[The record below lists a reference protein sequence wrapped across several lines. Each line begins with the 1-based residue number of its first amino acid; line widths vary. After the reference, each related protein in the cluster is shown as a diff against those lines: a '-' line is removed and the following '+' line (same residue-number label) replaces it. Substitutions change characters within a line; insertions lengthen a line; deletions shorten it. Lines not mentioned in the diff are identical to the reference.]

1 MLLIQNP
8 GEAPVE
14 SFTLLG
20 VSTTRDCGV
29 AGVIGQFGSGSKH
42 AINVLLRA
50 GLQVIVYCGRT
61 RMEFLTRE
69 DQVSDGL
76 VTKSVQR
83 VYVQFGGTSTKK
95 VDLGWVLDFGA
106 VDWTEIGM
114 ALREFISNALDRTVR
129 EEAGQF
135 EGALREGRLAVRKVP
150 STEVRAKTGYTRV
163 FVTCNE
169 QVEQYLEELPKRFL
183 HFSDRPGDVKRK
195 LLPKASRNLTPG
207 SQTAMIYREGVFVRE
222 LREQKTGSLYDYNF
236 RGSEIE
242 IDESRNSSEYAVR
255 AACAKAMGYAETEE
269 LVPVFRSL
277 TAMEDTF
284 EAALDPYYLGGPLWE
299 TPAEEQKQNWQ
310 KAWEA
315 VAGESV
321 MCDPTAEQATLVR
334 RKGKEAQTVKSTAW
348 TQTAQRFGIETSAQ
362 VLTTLEVKG
371 QESCPVTDAALK
383 AVETV
388 WGWITCLGMSGGK
401 EMPKVA
407 CYRDLTNAEADQMG
421 FYKDDTVHIREDIA
435 SGDNKYLTKT
445 ALEECVHHVTGAGDN
460 SRDIQNFLVD
470 MVVEIAG

>member
-1 MLLIQNP
+1 MLLVQNP

-50 GLQVIVYCGRT
+50 GLRVIVYCGRT
-61 RMEFLTRE
+61 KMEFLTRE
-69 DQVSDGL
+69 DHVSDGL
-76 VTKSVQR
+76 VTKAVQR

-106 VDWTEIGM
+106 VDWIEIGM
-114 ALREFISNALDRTVR
+114 ALREFVSNALDRTMR

-135 EGALREGRLAVRKVP
+135 EAAIKEGRLAVRKVP
-150 STEVRAKTGYTRV
+150 ETEVKAKSGYTRV

-169 QVEQYLEELPKRFL
+169 KTDQYLAELPKRFL
-183 HFSDRPGDVKRK
+183 HFSDAPGDVKRK
-195 LLPKASRNLTPG
+195 LLPKTNRNLTPG
-207 SQTAMIYREGVFVRE
+207 SQTAMIYREGVYVRE
-222 LREQKTGSLYDYNF
+222 LQEQRTDSLYDYNF
-236 RGSEIE
+236 PAHEIQ

-255 AACAKAMGYAETEE
+255 AACGKAMKTASTEE

-284 EAALDPYYLGGPLWE
+284 EANLDPYYLGGPSYE

-310 KAWEA
+310 HAWEA

-321 MCDPTAEQATLVR
+321 MCEPTAQQAMLVQ
-334 RKGKEAQTVKSTAW
+334 RKGKPAKIVKSSAW
-348 TQTAQRFGIETSAQ
+348 AQTAQRFGITTSAK
-362 VLTTLEVKG
+362 VLSDSEVRG
-371 QESCPVTDAALK
+371 RESCPVTAAAKK
-383 AVETV
+383 AVEIV
-388 WGWITCLGMSGGK
+388 WGWITCLGMAGGK
-401 EMPKVA
+401 EMPEVA
-407 CYRDLTNAEADQMG
+407 CYRDLTNAEQDAMG
-421 FYKDDTVHIREDIA
+421 YYSDGVVYFREDIA
-435 SGDNKYLTKT
+435 SGENKYLVKT
-445 ALEECVHHVTGAGDN
+445 ALEECVHHVTGAGDG
-460 SRDIQNFLVD
+460 SRDFSNFLID
-470 MVVEIAG
+470 MIVEIAG